1 MAQPYNL
8 ALLTNSNGSF
18 IAILQALNVYCE
30 GYLGLGILF
39 MVFLFMM
46 IAFVVYG
53 QHKTGLL
60 VSSFVSLI
68 ISFMFLAIGILT
80 TPQYYI
86 VLVITIVLIL
96 LSLRS

>member
-18 IAILQALNVYCE
+18 ISILQALNVYCE

-53 QHKTGLL
+53 QQKNW
-60 VSSFVSLI
+60 LI
-68 ISFMFLAIGILT
+68 SIMLCIFDNIIYVLGDRDTYDTAILYRAG
-80 TPQYYI
+80 YYNRSY
-86 VLVITIVLIL
+86 TIE
-96 LSLRS
+96 S